1 MQPLFLRFLV
11 VLMGWLDASVAWAEQ
26 PPVALVFGI
35 GSYDRG
41 PDLPNARNDA
51 QAIHMALSKAGYRS
65 ELVLDATRDEALLA
79 LARLRITATPANQA
93 LIFFSGHGA
102 IVNGQSYVFFRDSG
116 LSASDAISSALPQA
130 LLVKSIADRPR
141 QKIILLD
148 ICRDNP
154 WQGGEVPASTPAWTQ
169 PGGVFLAHATQ
180 PGKPAYDGR
189 NALSPFTTALLEQ
202 LLYPPT
208 SIEDFFRAVRLR
220 VVQLTGGL
228 QVPTTQ
234 STLLYPTQLRP
245 LRTPLP
251 KTE

>member
-1 MQPLFLRFLV
+1 MRPLFLRILI
-11 VLMGWLDASVAWAEQ
+11 LLISGLGPSNAWSEQ

-35 GSYDRG
+35 SSYDTG

-51 QAIHMALSKAGYRS
+51 QAIHMALSKAGYQS
-65 ELVLDATRDEALLA
+65 ELVLDASRPEALLA
-79 LARLRITATPANQA
+79 LAQLRLTATQADQA

-116 LSASDAISSALPQA
+116 LAGSTAQNGALSQA
-130 LLVKSIADRPR
+130 LLIKAIADRPR

-154 WQGGEVPASTPAWTQ
+154 WQGGGAPPSVPSWEQ

-180 PGKPAYDGR
+180 PGQPAYDGR
-189 NALSPFTTALLEQ
+189 NELSPFTTALLEQ
-202 LLYPPT
+202 ILYPQT
-208 SIEDFFRAVRLR
+208 SIEEFFRAVRLR
-220 VVQLTGGL
+220 VVQLTNGR

-234 STLLYPTQLRP
+234 STLLYPAQLLP
-245 LRTPLP
+245 LKTHLP
-251 KTE
+251 AAE